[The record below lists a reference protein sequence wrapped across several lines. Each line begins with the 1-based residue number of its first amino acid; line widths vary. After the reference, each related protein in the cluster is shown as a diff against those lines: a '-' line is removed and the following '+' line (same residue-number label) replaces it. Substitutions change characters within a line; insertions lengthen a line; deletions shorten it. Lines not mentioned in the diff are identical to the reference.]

1 MVSVAIDGPA
11 GAGKSTLARRLA
23 AEMGYIYVDTGAMY
37 RAIGLYALRAGK
49 DPKDNAA
56 VNALL
61 PQIELRLASIEGE
74 QHIYLKEED
83 VSTAIRTEAAG
94 MAASA
99 VGANPAVRA
108 FLLELQRDMAKKQDV
123 LMDGR
128 DIGTVVLPDA
138 TVKIFL
144 TATPEARATRRWKE
158 YQARRLAAEMGYI
171 YVDTGAMYRA
181 IGLYA
186 LRAGK
191 DPKDNAAVNALLPQ
205 IELRLASIEGEQ
217 HIYLK
222 EEDVSTAIRTEAA
235 GMAASAVGANPAVR
249 AFLLELQRDMAKKQ
263 DVLMDGR
270 DIGTVVLP
278 DATVK
283 IFLTATPEARA
294 TRRWKEYQAKGI
306 DTPYEEVL
314 ADVKQRDY
322 QDTHRAA
329 APLKQA
335 DDAVLLD
342 TSELD
347 FEQSLAAMKKIIA
360 EKVNKTIK

>member
-138 TVKIFL
+138 TVKIIL
-144 TATPEARATRRWKE
+144 TAAPE
-158 YQARRLAAEMGYI
+158 
-171 YVDTGAMYRA
+171 
-181 IGLYA
+181 
-186 LRAGK
+186 
-191 DPKDNAAVNALLPQ
+191 
-205 IELRLASIEGEQ
+205 
-217 HIYLK
+217 
-222 EEDVSTAIRTEAA
+222 
-235 GMAASAVGANPAVR
+235 VR
-249 AFLLELQRDMAKKQ
+249 AMRRFRELEQR
-263 DVLMDGR
+263 
-270 DIGTVVLP
+270 GTSQP
-278 DATVK
+278 YDQVK